1 MNYLF
6 LLLLVIG
13 VHTLSGETYA
23 DNSRLTLEEV
33 LREALSSNP
42 ELAAQFERVKA
53 SQKIGIQVG
62 TLPDPKLTYTEF
74 VSRVQT
80 RTGPQERAVSLTQ
93 AFPWPGKLTLRE
105 SIADENARSTFF
117 RFEARQRQLVREV
130 GLAFFDYAYLGEAI
144 GISRKNYELLEQ
156 LSPTVNTKVRAGG
169 DLSASLRLE
178 VETTR
183 VEDQLQALREQRAAL
198 SSRLESLMGRT
209 PSLDSLL
216 PLPVLSD
223 RPPPIGSLDSLEK
236 QAARHPLIAAAE
248 AGVISADL
256 AERLSRKSPL
266 PDINLGANV
275 IDIGGGGETAV
286 GVTVGVSIPLAF
298 EKYKAEREEKAELAT
313 AARADIE
320 SLKQRLQADLH
331 RSVQSWREATKRLD
345 LYKEKLLPAAEQAM
359 ELTEESY
366 RNDKTSVTDLIDSER
381 TLLDLQLM
389 NQRALASAHKAA
401 LEIRTLTEP
410 LSISK

>member
-216 PLPVLSD
+216 PLPALSD